1 MVAQLRNTSS
11 RHVFGLRFEIC
22 ITAVLDNEKCKIVQI
37 VVCCGVLM
45 NNMKWTSTEVRDC
58 HFRGQNKSYGD

>member
-11 RHVFGLRFEIC
+11 MHVFGLGFEIC
-22 ITAVLDNEKCKIVQI
+22 ITAFLDNEKCKNVEI

-45 NNMKWTSTEVRDC
+45 NNM
-58 HFRGQNKSYGD
+58 